1 MERIKDNLNNNEKYE
16 NQHPELKKEDRFT
29 SPASSL
35 PLYELKMLQ
44 EYIHGENLQ
53 NLGSH
58 LPHYKKQMML
68 LKFFKYK
75 KNQLVEVFS
84 RNGDEVI
91 QTVGKVNIVGRNFVM
106 LKTLFTR
113 IWIPYHAIH
122 SAKTPFGIPDLP
134 GGHQHV
140 IYDEEL
146 RRKLLT
152 NFGDTVSSK
161 EILKQQFFEE
171 SLDTNLKTWQGTR
184 FAIYADKLMKGKVVK
199 VLSEKIYIKSKKK
212 QEISINKINYMKQG
226 RFISFFQ
233 RFFSNSLKKK
243 NGKMVRD
250 Y

>member
-1 MERIKDNLNNNEKYE
+1 MRENEKYE
-16 NQHPELKKEDRFT
+16 NQYPELKKEDRYT

-53 NLGSH
+53 NLGKH

-75 KNQLVEVFS
+75 KNQKVEVYS
-84 RNGDEVI
+84 RNGNEVI
-91 QTVGKVNIVGRNFVM
+91 HTLGKVNIVGRNFVM
-106 LKTLFTR
+106 IRTLFTR

-122 SAKTPFGIPDLP
+122 SAKTPFGTPDLP
-134 GGHQHV
+134 SGHQHV

-152 NFGDTVSSK
+152 NFGVTVSGK
-161 EILKQQFFEE
+161 EILKQQFYEE
-171 SLDTNLKTWQGTR
+171 SLDTNLKSWQGTR
-184 FAIYADKLMKGKVVK
+184 FTIYADRLMQGKLVN
-199 VLSEKIYIKSKKK
+199 VLKEKICIKSKQK
-212 QEISINKINYMKQG
+212 QEISIDKINYMKQG

-233 RFFSNSLKKK
+233 RIFSNRFKK
-243 NGKMVRD
+243 GKEQL
-250 Y
+250 

>member
-1 MERIKDNLNNNEKYE
+1 MISNKENVRENEKYE
-16 NQHPELKKEDRFT
+16 NQYPELKKEDRFT

-53 NLGSH
+53 NLGKH

-75 KNQLVEVFS
+75 KNQKVEVYS

-91 QTVGKVNIVGRNFVM
+91 HTLGKVNIVGRNFVM
-106 LKTLFTR
+106 IRTLFTR

-122 SAKTPFGIPDLP
+122 SAKTPFGTPDLP
-134 GGHQHV
+134 SGHQHV

-152 NFGDTVSSK
+152 NFGVTVSGK
-161 EILKQQFFEE
+161 EILKQQFYEE
-171 SLDTNLKTWQGTR
+171 LLDTNLKSWKGTR
-184 FAIYADKLMKGKVVK
+184 FTIYADRLMQGKLVN
-199 VLSEKIYIKSKKK
+199 VLKEKICIKSKQK

-233 RFFSNSLKKK
+233 RIFSK
-243 NGKMVRD
+243 
-250 Y
+250 

>member
-1 MERIKDNLNNNEKYE
+1 
-16 NQHPELKKEDRFT
+16 
-29 SPASSL
+29 
-35 PLYELKMLQ
+35 MLQ
-44 EYIHGENLQ
+44 EYIHGVNLQ

-58 LPHYKKQMML
+58 LPNYKKQMML
-68 LKFFKYK
+68 LKFFKHK
-75 KNQLVEVFS
+75 KNQQVEVFS

-91 QTVGKVNIVGRNFVM
+91 HTIGKVNIVGRNFVM
-106 LKTLFTR
+106 IKTLFTR

-134 GGHQHV
+134 SGHQHV

-184 FAIYADKLMKGKVVK
+184 FTIYADKLMKGKLEK
-199 VLSEKIYIKSKKK
+199 VLKEKISIKSKIEH
-212 QEISINKINYMKQG
+212 EISINKINYLKQG
-226 RFISFFQ
+226 RLVSFFQ
-233 RFFSNSLKKK
+233 RLFSNSFKK
-243 NGKMVRD
+243 GKELL
-250 Y
+250 